1 MRRTILLATVTA
13 TAIGTVALAQDKA
26 ADKPNI
32 LLIISDDT
40 GYGDTGPYL
49 GGEARGMPT
58 PNIDQLAKDG
68 MMFTS
73 FYAQPS
79 CTPGR
84 AAMQTGRIPNRSG
97 MTTVAF
103 QGQGGGLPAA
113 EWTLASVLKTGG
125 YDTYFTGKWHL
136 GEADYALP
144 NAQGYDVMKYVGLY
158 HLNAYTYGD
167 RHGSRRCPKT
177 CARCSRKSPRARSRA
192 LPADR

>member
-1 MRRTILLATVTA
+1 MSENSAKVSKGGLGRRGVLLGTTTAAAATVLAAAAEAQSTTPARPVTA
-13 TAIGTVALAQDKA
+13 AGGG
-26 ADKPNI
+26 KPNI
-32 LLIISDDT
+32 IMIVSDDF
-40 GYGDTGPYL
+40 GYGDAGCYL

-58 PNIDQLAKDG
+58 PNIDRLAAEG

-113 EWTLASVLKTGG
+113 EWTCVRTEDGGLQNLLRRKMAS
-125 YDTYFTGKWHL
+125 
-136 GEADYALP
+136 
-144 NAQGYDVMKYVGLY
+144 
-158 HLNAYTYGD
+158 
-167 RHGSRRCPKT
+167 R
-177 CARCSRKSPRARSRA
+177 
-192 LPADR
+192 